1 MVLQTIWFF
10 LWGLLWAV
18 FFMTDG
24 FDLGIGTLYPFLG
37 KTDQDKRIMINS
49 LGPLWDGNEV
59 WLITAGGVTFAAFPL
74 VYSVMFSSLYS
85 ALMLIL
91 FALILRGVSFEFR
104 SKINHPRWRK
114 IWDTCIFVGSFVPAL
129 LFGVAFANIFQG
141 IPIDH
146 NGIYHGTLFT
156 LLNPYGLLGGILFVL
171 LFMIHG
177 ALWISIKSEGDLQE
191 RAVSAA
197 KKLWPVL
204 LGVAVVFLI
213 ASKFSTRLYDNF
225 IKHPAFFIDILMTV
239 LALLSVRFF
248 LLRKAF
254 FKAWFASALTIVGAT
269 FFGVIGLYPNLFPS
283 SLNPRYSLTAYNA
296 SSSPLTLKI
305 MLIVVIIFIPVVIG
319 YQIWAYNLFKGKVT
333 EADLSHDEAYY
344 LIYMKVTF
352 MESKIFMLFVIVDF
366 PRSWALSR
374 S

>member
-37 KTDQDKRIMINS
+37 KTDQDKRMMINA

-104 SKINHPRWRK
+104 GKVDSRRWRK
-114 IWDTCIFVGSFVPAL
+114 IWDICIFIGSFAPAL
-129 LFGVAFANIFQG
+129 LFGVAFANIFKG

-146 NGIYHGTLFT
+146 NGIYQGTLFT
-156 LLNPYGLLGGILFVL
+156 LLNPYGLLGGVLFVL
-171 LFMIHG
+171 LFTTHG
-177 ALWISIKSEGDLQE
+177 ALWLSIKSDGDLHE
-191 RAVSAA
+191 RAVSTA
-197 KKLWPVL
+197 KKIWPVL
-204 LGVAVVFLI
+204 VCAAVIFLI
-213 ASKFSTRLYDNF
+213 ASKFSTDLYDNYF
-225 IKHPAFFIDILMTV
+225 EHRAFFIVILITV
-239 LALLSVRFF
+239 LALLSIRFF
-248 LLRKAF
+248 LAKKTY

-269 FFGVIGLYPNLFPS
+269 FFGVIGLFPNLFPS
-283 SLNPRYSLTAYNA
+283 SLNPRYSLTANNA

-305 MLIVVIIFIPVVIG
+305 MLIVVILFIPVVIG

-333 EADLSHDEAYY
+333 QADLSHDEAY
-344 LIYMKVTF
+344 
-352 MESKIFMLFVIVDF
+352 
-366 PRSWALSR
+366 
-374 S
+374 

>member
-37 KTDQDKRIMINS
+37 KTDQEKRVMINA

-91 FALILRGVSFEFR
+91 FSLILRGVSFEFR
-104 SKINHPRWRK
+104 GKVESDRWKK
-114 IWDTCIFVGSFVPAL
+114 IWDTCIFIGSFAPAL
-129 LFGVAFANIFQG
+129 LFGVAFANIFMG

-156 LLNPYGLLGGILFVL
+156 LLNPYGLLGGVLFVL
-171 LFMIHG
+171 LFMNHG
-177 ALWISIKSEGDLQE
+177 ALWLAIKTEGDLQK
-191 RAVSAA
+191 RAVSTAG
-197 KKLWPVL
+197 KLWPILVC
-204 LGVAVVFLI
+204 VAVVFLI
-213 ASKFSTRLYDNF
+213 ASKFSTGLYDNYVQ
-225 IKHPAFFIDILMTV
+225 HPAFFLVIVITV
-239 LALLSVRFF
+239 LALLGIRLF
-248 LLRKAF
+248 LAKKAY

-269 FFGVIGLYPNLFPS
+269 FFGVIGLFPNLFPS
-283 SLNPRYSLTAYNA
+283 SLNPRYSLTASNA

-305 MLIVVIIFIPVVIG
+305 MLTVVIVFIPVVIG

-333 EADLSHDEAYY
+333 EADLSYDDAY
-344 LIYMKVTF
+344 
-352 MESKIFMLFVIVDF
+352 
-366 PRSWALSR
+366 
-374 S
+374 

>member
-24 FDLGIGTLYPFLG
+24 FDFGIGTLYPFLG

-104 SKINHPRWRK
+104 GKVDSPVWRK
-114 IWDTCIFVGSFVPAL
+114 IWDSCIFIGSFVPAL

-141 IPIDH
+141 IPFDH

-156 LLNPYGLLGGILFVL
+156 LLNPYGLMGGVLFVL
-171 LFMIHG
+171 LFLVHG
-177 ALWISIKSEGDLQE
+177 ALWLAIRSKGELHE
-191 RAVSAA
+191 RAASAA
-197 KKLWPVL
+197 NKIWPVL
-204 LGVAVVFLI
+204 LLAAVVFLI
-213 ASKFSTRLYDNF
+213 ASKFYTRLYENYMA
-225 IKHPAFFIDILMTV
+225 HPAFFAVILTTV
-239 LALLSVRFF
+239 IALMGVKFF
-248 LLRKAF
+248 ISKKAF

-283 SLNPRYSLTAYNA
+283 SLNPKYSLSAFNA

-305 MLIVVIIFIPVVIG
+305 MLIVVILFIPVVIG
-319 YQIWAYNLFKGKVT
+319 YQIWAYNLFRDKLT
-333 EADLSHDEAYY
+333 AEDLAHEEAY
-344 LIYMKVTF
+344 
-352 MESKIFMLFVIVDF
+352 
-366 PRSWALSR
+366 
-374 S
+374 

>member
-10 LWGLLWAV
+10 LWGLLWAL

-24 FDLGIGTLYPFLG
+24 FDFGIGTLYPFLG
-37 KTDQDKRIMINS
+37 KTDQDKRIMINAI
-49 LGPLWDGNEV
+49 GPLWDGNEV

-104 SKINHPRWRK
+104 GKVDNPVWRK
-114 IWDTCIFVGSFVPAL
+114 VWDSCIFIGSFTPAL

-171 LFMIHG
+171 LFLVHG
-177 ALWISIKSEGDLQE
+177 ALWLSIRSTGELHE

-197 KKLWPVL
+197 NKLWPIL
-204 LGVAVVFLI
+204 LMVAVVFLI
-213 ASKFSTRLYDNF
+213 ASKFSTRLYDNY
-225 IKHPAFFIDILMTV
+225 IAHPIFFSVILITV
-239 LALLSVRFF
+239 LALLSIKFF
-248 LLRKAF
+248 ISKKTF

-269 FFGVIGLYPNLFPS
+269 FFGVIGLYPTLFPS
-283 SLNPRYSLTAYNA
+283 SLSPKYSLTAFNA

-305 MLIVVIIFIPVVIG
+305 MLIVVILFIPVVIG
-319 YQIWAYNLFKGKVT
+319 YQIWAYHLFKGKVT
-333 EADLSHDEAYY
+333 ADDLTHEEAY
-344 LIYMKVTF
+344 
-352 MESKIFMLFVIVDF
+352 
-366 PRSWALSR
+366 
-374 S
+374 